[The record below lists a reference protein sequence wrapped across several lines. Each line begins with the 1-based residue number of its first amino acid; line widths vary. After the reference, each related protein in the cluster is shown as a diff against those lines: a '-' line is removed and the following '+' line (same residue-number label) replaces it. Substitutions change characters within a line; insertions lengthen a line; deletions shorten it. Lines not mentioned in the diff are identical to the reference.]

1 MKLFPTSAL
10 AGGLLIGSWAAA
22 LPAGAQ
28 TAIQAGEWE
37 TTEKTSMEGM
47 PQMPPT
53 SKKICLVADEAQLER
68 LLFPTPDEIKQHG
81 CKYEPGAQKAGVLAA
96 TLTCPPNDQL
106 PGVTAKA
113 EVSFTPTSYQG
124 VGQLEAADK
133 SGSTVK
139 GKSELSGKRLGD
151 CPK

>member
-1 MKLFPTSAL
+1 MRLF
-10 AGGLLIGSWAAA
+10 LLPAAVAVSMIAVAAA
-22 LPAGAQ
+22 AQ

-37 TTEKTSMEGM
+37 TTEKTEMEGM
-47 PQMPPT
+47 QPMAPS
-53 SKKICLVADEAQLER
+53 SKKVCLAADEAQLER

-81 CKYEPGAQKAGVLAA
+81 CKYEPGAKKAGTLIA
-96 TLTCPPNDQL
+96 TLTCPPNDQT

-113 EVSFTPTSYQG
+113 EITYTQTSYQG
-124 VGQLEAADK
+124 FGQLEAADK
-133 SGSTVK
+133 SGTSVK

>member
-1 MKLFPTSAL
+1 MKLSRASAL
-10 AGGLLIGSWAAA
+10 AGALLIGSITVAV
-22 LPAGAQ
+22 PASAQ

-47 PQMPPT
+47 PEMPAT
-53 SKKICLVADEAQLER
+53 SKKVCLAANEAQLER
-68 LLFPTPDEIKQHG
+68 LLFPAPDDMKKHG
-81 CKYEPGAQKAGVLAA
+81 CKYEPGAMKAGVLAA
-96 TLTCPPNDQL
+96 TLICPPNDQL

-113 EVSFTPTSYQG
+113 EVSYTATSYQG
-124 VGQLEAADK
+124 LGQLEAADK
-133 SGSTVK
+133 SGTTVK

>member
-1 MKLFPTSAL
+1 MKLFGLPAIAAVAL
-10 AGGLLIGSWAAA
+10 VSSLFAGT
-22 LPAGAQ
+22 AGAQ

-37 TTEKTSMEGM
+37 TTETTTMEGVQ
-47 PQMPPT
+47 PMPPS
-53 SKKICLVADEAQLER
+53 SKKVCLTAEDAQLER

-81 CKYEPGAQKAGVLAA
+81 CKYEPGAKKAGVLAA
-96 TLTCPPNDQL
+96 TLTCPPNDQM

-113 EVSFTPTSYQG
+113 DITDTPTSYQG

-133 SGSTVK
+133 SGTTVK
-139 GKSELSGKRLGD
+139 GKSQLSGKRLGD

>member
-1 MKLFPTSAL
+1 MR
-10 AGGLLIGSWAAA
+10 LIGLSAAVA
-22 LPAGAQ
+22 VSMIAAGAGAQ

-37 TTEKTSMEGM
+37 TSEKTVMEGIQ
-47 PQMPPT
+47 PMPPS
-53 SKKICLVADEAQLER
+53 SKKVCLKADEAQLER

-81 CKYEPGAQKAGVLAA
+81 CKFEPGAKKAGMLVA
-96 TLTCPPNDQL
+96 TLTCPPNDQT

-113 EVSFTPTSYQG
+113 EISYTQTSYQG
-124 VGQLEAADK
+124 AGLLEAADK
-133 SGSTVK
+133 SGTTVK

>member
-1 MKLFPTSAL
+1 MKLFRASAVAGALSLTL
-10 AGGLLIGSWAAA
+10 AVA
-22 LPAGAQ
+22 AGAQ

-47 PQMPPT
+47 PDMPST
-53 SKKICLVADEAQLER
+53 SKKVCLAAGEAQLER

-81 CKYEPGAQKAGVLAA
+81 CKYEPGAQKPGLLAA

-113 EVSFTPTSYQG
+113 EVSYTPTSYRG
-124 VGQLEAADK
+124 LGQLEAADK
-133 SGSTVK
+133 SGKTVK

>member
-1 MKLFPTSAL
+1 MNLFGLSAF
-10 AGGLLIGSWAAA
+10 AAA
-22 LPAGAQ
+22 SLIVATASAQ

-37 TTEKTSMEGM
+37 TTEKTTMEGVQ
-47 PQMPPT
+47 PMPPS
-53 SKKICLVADEAQLER
+53 SKKVCLKADEAQLER

-81 CKYEPGAQKAGVLAA
+81 CKYEPGAKKAGVLAA
-96 TLTCPPNDQL
+96 TLTCPPNDQV
-106 PGVTAKA
+106 PGDDA
-113 EVSFTPTSYQG
+113 EADNSYTQTSYQG

-133 SGSTVK
+133 SGTTVK